1 MITTDL
7 KMGRTSLIVALAL
20 VLGLVGFGTRSAVAQ
35 TISPNSI
42 AVTSTEVDPEAA
54 ANDAAIETDLAADL
68 DDSGDQASPARLPL
82 PINVQGGWAGSIT
95 DNKLG
100 AGDISI
106 TITQKNRKLSG
117 GWQITWPTAP
127 QPFTGNFKGRAT
139 ARLVQFHLQSGQ
151 FNRKVCRLN
160 FTSTSASGTGISGN
174 YHWFNCGAQ
183 FRGGGTIDI
192 TPLP

>member
-1 MITTDL
+1 MSKTDL
-7 KMGRTSLIVALAL
+7 KMGRASLIVAIAL
-20 VLGLVGFGTRSAVAQ
+20 VFGLVGFGTRSAVAQ

-68 DDSGDQASPARLPL
+68 DDSGDQVSPARLPL
-82 PINVQGGWAGSIT
+82 PINVQGGWAGSII

-100 AGDISI
+100 AGDISV

-117 GWQITWPTAP
+117 GWQITFPSQP
-127 QPFTGNFKGRAT
+127 QPFTGDFKGRAT
-139 ARLVQFHLQSGQ
+139 ARLVQLHLRSGQ
-151 FNRKVCRLN
+151 FNRRLCRLN
-160 FTSTSASGTGISGN
+160 FTSTSASGTGISGK
-174 YHWFNCGAQ
+174 YHWVNCGAQ
-183 FRGGGTIDI
+183 FRGAGTIDL